1 MLFRSARFAGVDPG
15 LIRYYFKDKDGLF
28 TAAAQAML
36 DEFHVK
42 LEARSSAGG
51 SAEARLRDRIRGIIE
66 QYLQHP
72 NFHEVVVNQI
82 IRAEPR
88 SGRKALQA
96 LADGGQAATRSIL
109 DQGEKAGDFR
119 AIDAR
124 FLQVALVG
132 ACGFFITAR
141 PFVEALFK
149 GQRVNTATAEAYG
162 EFVADLI
169 LEGLKRPG
177 TRRAR

>member
-1 MLFRSARFAGVDPG
+1 MRPLILAVLTALIAGFNLVPQAFAQPAME
-15 LIRYYFKDKDGLF
+15 
-28 TAAAQAML
+28 AASPAPHAGQV
-36 DEFHVK
+36 HV
-42 LEARSSAGG
+42 
-51 SAEARLRDRIRGIIE
+51 
-66 QYLQHP
+66 Q
-72 NFHEVVVNQI
+72 
-82 IRAEPR
+82 
-88 SGRKALQA
+88 ALQA

-119 AIDAR
+119 TIDAR